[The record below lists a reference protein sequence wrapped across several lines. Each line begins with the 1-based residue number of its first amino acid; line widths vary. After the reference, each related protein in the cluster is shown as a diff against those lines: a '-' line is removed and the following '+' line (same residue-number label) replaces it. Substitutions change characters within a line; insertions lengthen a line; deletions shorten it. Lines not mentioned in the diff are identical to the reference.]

1 MSTTSEQKLENRH
14 DAPPKPKG
22 FLGFVERVGNLLPD
36 PFWLFV
42 ILAGLVAISSWVG
55 SKVDMTATNPQ
66 DNSPVAVTNLLT
78 KDGVSRMLTEAV
90 NNFVSF
96 PPLGVILTV
105 MLGVA
110 VAEHSGFISALI
122 RAMVAKVGPR
132 TLTFVVALA
141 GVTGSIASDAV
152 YVILIPLGAMSFR
165 ALGRSPIVGAM
176 VAFAA
181 SSAGFN
187 ASLILNITDV
197 LLGGISTSAAQLVDP
212 EYHVSP
218 LANYFFVVASSIVL
232 ALIITLV
239 TELFI
244 KKKARELVDHDRI
257 DHSELTFSK
266 NADGSPGA
274 QSHKDKTDDD
284 LAEEIKLHPG
294 EARALA
300 FTGGAF
306 VLMLA
311 AYFALLFIPASP
323 LYSEEG
329 ALTSPLIK
337 AIAVPIA
344 MMFLGLG
351 IVYGVAAKTITR
363 LGDIPEFMG
372 RGLKTLIPMIVLF
385 FMVAQFLAW
394 FQWSNLGM
402 WTAIK
407 GAELLQQWDLPV
419 YVLFGALV
427 AMVALLNLAI
437 TSGSAQWALMAP
449 VIVPMMMYIGVSP
462 EVSQML
468 FRIGDSPTNIITP
481 MSPYFALAL
490 TFLQRYYKPA
500 GVGTLMSLALPYSI
514 SMLVGWFLF
523 FVLWYFL
530 GIPIGPGTPI
540 HYG

>member
-1 MSTTSEQKLENRH
+1 
-14 DAPPKPKG
+14 
-22 FLGFVERVGNLLPD
+22 
-36 PFWLFV
+36 
-42 ILAGLVAISSWVG
+42 
-55 SKVDMTATNPQ
+55 MTATNPQ

-78 KDGVSRMLTEAV
+78 KDGVSRMFTEAV

-218 LANYFFVVASSIVL
+218 LANYFFVVASSIML

-257 DHSELTFSK
+257 DHSELTFPRMRTALPAR
-266 NADGSPGA
+266 NLT
-274 QSHKDKTDDD
+274 KTSTLSQTTSWQRKSSCILVR
-284 LAEEIKLHPG
+284 LAPLC
-294 EARALA
+294 
-300 FTGGAF
+300 
-306 VLMLA
+306 
-311 AYFALLFIPASP
+311 LL
-323 LYSEEG
+323 
-329 ALTSPLIK
+329 
-337 AIAVPIA
+337 
-344 MMFLGLG
+344 
-351 IVYGVAAKTITR
+351 
-363 LGDIPEFMG
+363 
-372 RGLKTLIPMIVLF
+372 
-385 FMVAQFLAW
+385 
-394 FQWSNLGM
+394 
-402 WTAIK
+402 
-407 GAELLQQWDLPV
+407 
-419 YVLFGALV
+419 
-427 AMVALLNLAI
+427 VALLC
-437 TSGSAQWALMAP
+437 SC
-449 VIVPMMMYIGVSP
+449 
-462 EVSQML
+462 
-468 FRIGDSPTNIITP
+468 
-481 MSPYFALAL
+481 SPYTLRCCL
-490 TFLQRYYKPA
+490 SQRHRCIQKQE
-500 GVGTLMSLALPYSI
+500 
-514 SMLVGWFLF
+514 
-523 FVLWYFL
+523 
-530 GIPIGPGTPI
+530 
-540 HYG
+540 H